1 MEKSIYL
8 KNLQILNLCF
18 MFLFGLLLLCFF
30 LDESF
35 VSELLFV
42 VISSIYLFLL
52 GVVLTEEFKDKRDRS
67 NNTKILKVV
76 TVLLSVLVLFMFI
89 LYVIGVLCSVSDIID
104 VFEHIIPV
112 TMMVQSLV
120 AFSWI
125 LLRCRDYDKR
135 GIILIRSKHYLAII
149 DPRRRL
155 FTYKNDTIS
164 IDTITDIE
172 VCFKTRQILKS
183 NFDSSMKSSGLLV
196 IGQGAQ
202 TTENKKTLESEDF
215 SVIIKTRDIYHPV
228 ILIPANYESCLK
240 VAESCHIL
248 RKRSM
253 PSDRTAEDI

>member
-8 KNLQILNLCF
+8 KNLQMLNLSF

-35 VSELLFV
+35 VSEFLFIA
-42 VISSIYLFLL
+42 ISAVYIFLL

-67 NNTKILKVV
+67 KSTKILKIVA
-76 TVLLSVLVLFMFI
+76 VLLSVLILFTFI
-89 LYVIGVLCSVSDIID
+89 LYVIGVLCSVGDIID
-104 VFEHIIPV
+104 IFEHIIPAA
-112 TMMVQSLV
+112 MMVQSLV
-120 AFSWI
+120 VFSWI
-125 LLRCRDYDKR
+125 LLRCRDYDRR
-135 GIILIRSKHYLAII
+135 GIILIRSKRYLAII

-196 IGQGAQ
+196 IGQN
-202 TTENKKTLESEDF
+202 TPNTENKKTLESEDF

-240 VAESCHIL
+240 VAETCHIL
-248 RKRSM
+248 RKRS
-253 PSDRTAEDI
+253 PQGERAAAN